1 MKETALKIVELLE
14 QEYPEAL
21 CSLEYEK
28 DYELLFA
35 TRLAAQCTDER
46 VNKVT
51 PTLYSRYPS
60 LEALAEAK
68 LESYQQILEGKT
80 LDDGEASQLIQL
92 IYLREI
98 LGSEIPVKMTNLGE
112 TSAEFIIG

>member
-68 LESYQQILEGKT
+68 VEDMEEIIRSCGFFHTKARDIIA
-80 LDDGEASQLIQL
+80 ASQMLL
-92 IYLREI
+92 
-98 LGSEIPVKMTNLGE
+98 SVWC
-112 TSAEFIIG
+112 